1 MNADP
6 RNVIVT
12 DSHCD
17 ACSTDTI
24 GVYHQG
30 FPELRLSAISAE
42 AAAERLARRLEG
54 FLDAVSDPPHREPV
68 RRAIADV
75 RAFLS
80 RRGAGH
86 PAQSS

>member
-6 RNVIVT
+6 KNVIVT

-17 ACSTDTI
+17 ACSAETV
-24 GVYHQG
+24 GVSHRG
-30 FPELRLSAISAE
+30 FPEMRLAAISAE
-42 AAAERLARRLEG
+42 AAAERLASRLEG

-68 RRAIADV
+68 GQAVADV

-80 RRGAGH
+80 RRAAGH